1 MDAARDLF
9 DQFVDQG
16 LSLLNRWVAEGV
28 REDLH
33 LDFKR
38 KAHPREVRL
47 SDEDRKNYSKA
58 LSGFANSDSGII
70 IWGIGAPGSGN
81 SERTKH
87 PIHYVRGFAEYLD
100 SYISRLVSPSVEGA
114 ENLVIFEDERRDLG
128 YVVSYIPKSSRAPHR
143 AESEGLKHY
152 YMRYGESF
160 KIAEHFELE
169 FIFGKRN
176 IPEIGVFWGVEVE
189 HVEADTSNGN
199 HYDCLLRIG
208 VTNQGKA
215 IAKYVCLRMRYD
227 SISFYQVDQDLKSD
241 LIHYSR
247 PHKASREN
255 FYSIT
260 ARALQGM
267 VIYPGDY
274 TNFFS
279 FRFSCTDKDL
289 MNQNMPIFESYYD
302 LFGEDYQG
310 KTKEAF
316 VVQGKKITEKL
327 RKRIDQI

>member
-9 DQFVDQG
+9 EQFMDQG
-16 LSLLNRWVAEGV
+16 LALIDRWVLDGT

-38 KAHPREVRL
+38 KAHPKEARL
-47 SDEDRKNYSKA
+47 SDDDRRNYSKA

-70 IWGIGAPGSGN
+70 VWGVGAPGSGS
-81 SERTKH
+81 SERSKH
-87 PIHYVRGFAEYLD
+87 PISPVKGFAEYLD
-100 SYISRLVSPSVEGA
+100 SFISRLVSPSIVGA
-114 ENLVIFEDERRDLG
+114 ENLVIFEDESEDAG
-128 YVVSYIPKSSRAPHR
+128 YVISYIPKSARAPHR

-176 IPEIGVFWGVEVE
+176 IPDVSVFWGVEIE
-189 HVEADTSNGN
+189 HTQSAKKTTE
-199 HYDCLLRIG
+199 YDCLLRIG
-208 VTNQGKA
+208 VKNQGKA
-215 IAKYVCLRMRYD
+215 IAKYGCMRMRYD
-227 SISFYQVDQDLKSD
+227 SISFYQVDHDLKSD

-247 PHKASREN
+247 PHRASREN
-255 FYSIT
+255 FYVIT

-279 FRFSCTDKDL
+279 FRFRCSKKDIL
-289 MNQNMPIFESYYD
+289 NQNLPQFESYYD
-302 LFGEDYQG
+302 LFAEDFQG
-310 KTKEAF
+310 RSKEAF
-316 VVQGKKITEKL
+316 VVQGKKVAEKL
-327 RKRIDQI
+327 RRKIED